1 MSIVTGS
8 LFALAL
14 AASPATPAPPK
25 PATTTLAP
33 GVTLL
38 RGEFV
43 PGRQPDGNTIVVD
56 APQGLIV
63 FDTGRHAEHAQ
74 AVLDLAKAR
83 GKPIAAI
90 VNSHWHLDHVGGNVK
105 LRAAFP
111 DAKVYATGAIDAAL
125 GGFLASYRR
134 QLAQAIDMA
143 ASDPK
148 KQDGYRAELALIDAG
163 ERLQPTE
170 RIAASGPRDIAGRR
184 VELQVVA
191 PAVTGGDLT
200 LFDTATRT
208 LFAGD
213 LVTLPAPLFDTACP
227 ARWSAALAALD
238 ASDFKRLVPGH
249 GAPLGHEQL
258 SQYRRAFDG
267 LLACAASKRA
277 AAECTAGWIADAGAL
292 IPDAEQAFART
303 LVDYYVGNVLRGD
316 ASRLEANCAAPNDL
330 H

>member
-8 LFALAL
+8 LVALAL
-14 AASPATPAPPK
+14 AAASKPIPATSAPATP
-25 PATTTLAP
+25 AP

-43 PGRQPDGNTIVVD
+43 PGRQPDGNTIVLD
-56 APQGLIV
+56 APKGLIV
-63 FDTGRHAEHAQ
+63 FDTGRHAGHAQ
-74 AVLDLAKAR
+74 AVLDLAKSR
-83 GKPIAAI
+83 GKPIVAI

-111 DAKVYATGAIDAAL
+111 QAKVYATGAIDAAL

-134 QLAQAIDMA
+134 QLSQAIDLA

-148 KQDGYRAELALIDAG
+148 AQDGYRAELALIDAG

-170 RIAASGPRDIAGRR
+170 RIARSGVRDIAGRR
-184 VELQVVA
+184 VEINVVA
-191 PAVTGGDLT
+191 PAVTGGDLW
-200 LFDTATRT
+200 LFDAATRT
-208 LFAGD
+208 LLAGD

-238 ASDFKRLVPGH
+238 QSDFRQLVPGH
-249 GAPLGHEQL
+249 GAPMRHEEL

-267 LLACAASKRA
+267 LVACAASPRA
-277 AAECTAGWIADAGAL
+277 AAECTSGWIDDAGTL
-292 IPDAEQAFART
+292 IPEAERTFART

-316 ASRLEANCAAPNDL
+316 AARLEANCATSNDL

>member
-14 AASPATPAPPK
+14 AAAPAPMTIAPATI
-25 PATTTLAP
+25 AP

-43 PGRQPDGNTIVVD
+43 PGRQPDGNTLVVD
-56 APQGLIV
+56 APRGLVV

-74 AVLDLAKAR
+74 AILDYAR
-83 GKPIAAI
+83 SRDKPIAAI
-90 VNSHWHLDHVGGNVK
+90 VNSHWHLDHVGGNVR

-111 DAKVYATGAIDAAL
+111 QAKVYATGAIDAAL

-134 QLAQAIDMA
+134 QLAQAIDQA
-143 ASDPK
+143 ASDAK
-148 KQDGYRAELALIDAG
+148 AQDSYRAELAPIDAG
-163 ERLQPTE
+163 ERLQPTD
-170 RIAASGPRDIAGRR
+170 RIAESGVRDIAGHRF
-184 VELQVVA
+184 EINVVA
-191 PAVTGGDLT
+191 PAVTGGDLW
-200 LFDTATRT
+200 LFDPTTRT

-227 ARWSAALAALD
+227 QRWSAALADLD
-238 ASDFKRLVPGH
+238 RADFKRLVPGH
-249 GAPLGHEQL
+249 GAPMQHRDLT
-258 SQYRRAFDG
+258 QYRKAFDN
-267 LLACAASKRA
+267 LLACAASERA
-277 AAECTAGWIADAGAL
+277 ANECTAGWIGDAGTL
-292 IPDAEQAFART
+292 VAEPERAFART

-316 ASRLEANCAAPNDL
+316 AARLAANCAVSNAA